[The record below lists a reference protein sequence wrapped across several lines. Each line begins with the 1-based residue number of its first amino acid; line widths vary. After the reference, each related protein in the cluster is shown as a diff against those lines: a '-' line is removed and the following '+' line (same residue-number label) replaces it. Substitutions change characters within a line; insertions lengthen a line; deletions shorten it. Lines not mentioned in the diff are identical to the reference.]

1 MELYKM
7 RHPGG
12 RPRKYTPETLWKSAC
27 GYFDWCN
34 AHPWIKHEAI
44 KSGQNVG
51 TLVGIPT
58 VIPYT
63 IEGLCTYCGVSENF
77 LRANRQIDNE
87 LSTVIE
93 EIYRVVET
101 QQFTGAA
108 VGAFN
113 ANIIARK
120 LGLVEKTN
128 ISTPEGEELR
138 VNIAAEHRVIFEDY
152 EQNDTD
158 I

>member
-7 RHPGG
+7 RNPLG
-12 RPRKYTPETLWKSAC
+12 RPRKYTPEELWETAC
-27 GYFDWCN
+27 KYFEWCDD
-34 AHPWIKHEAI
+34 HPWTKYEAI
-44 KSGQNVG
+44 KSGADAG
-51 TLVGIPT
+51 KLIEMPLK
-58 VIPYT
+58 IPYT
-63 IEGLCTYCGVSENF
+63 LEGLCFFCGVAETF
-77 LRANRQIDNE
+77 LRANRNDGDF
-87 LSTVIE
+87 SSVIE
-93 EIYRVVET
+93 EIYKIIET
-101 QQFTGAA
+101 QQFTGAS

-113 ANIIARK
+113 SNIIARK

>member
-12 RPRKYTPETLWKSAC
+12 RPRKYTPDELWETAC
-27 GYFDWCN
+27 KYFEWCD
-34 AHPWIKHEAI
+34 AHPWTKYEAI
-44 KSGQNVG
+44 KSGADAG
-51 TLVGIPT
+51 KLIEIPLK
-58 VIPYT
+58 IPYT
-63 IEGLCTYCGVSENF
+63 LEGLCFFCGVEENF
-77 LRANRQIDNE
+77 LRSNKENNGE
-87 LSTVIE
+87 YSTVVKQIYKVIE
-93 EIYRVVET
+93 G
-101 QQFTGAA
+101 QQFTGAS

-113 ANIIARK
+113 SNIIARK

-152 EQNDTD
+152 E
-158 I
+158 